1 MVRKNNT
8 ESIRAD
14 KLSGVYPS
22 VAWLQI
28 ALLVGGMGLTQ
39 NGLAIAGTPDTPDPS
54 EQEVP
59 VETSA
64 DYLKPANSSSAHR
77 ASSPQATLSLPSPS
91 VAQPEFTPQRPSTSA
106 VVTSPPAASSPMFSP
121 VPPPPPA
128 AITVTVPATPTAPT
142 MAESLLKPAIASTP
156 GEEIQTEVPAAVST
170 PEPVPAE
177 APATVVPEAI
187 AADESV
193 PAGYNSVFIDPTDYS
208 LGATQAPAARPGGS
222 PNVVFAERSS
232 GCQITVAAGQSS
244 PSAAC
249 STSTAS
255 ASPSQGAGDASASQG
270 QGEIRV
276 GPIAVSSQGVRLGST
291 TIVSRE
297 ALNEKLRPLNVLR
310 RGNEEYVFP
319 LSVPASISSLFG
331 WRMHPVAQSWRF
343 HSGTDLAAPMGTPV
357 LATRAGRVS
366 VSDFLGGYGL
376 TVIMRHDDDKLESR
390 YAHLSQLAVEAG
402 EWVEQG
408 EVVGLVGST
417 GTSTGPHLHF
427 ELRQLTG
434 EGWVAVDPV
443 EVLEYGVANLLEIID
458 NPMLALGQGTAKA
471 AEAEEVL
478 PTDYPFRPAQPNAS

>member
-1 MVRKNNT
+1 
-8 ESIRAD
+8 
-14 KLSGVYPS
+14 
-22 VAWLQI
+22 
-28 ALLVGGMGLTQ
+28 MGLTQ

-64 DYLKPANSSSAHR
+64 DYLKPTNSSSAHR
-77 ASSPQATLSLPSPS
+77 ASSPQATLSLPAPS

-106 VVTSPPAASSPMFSP
+106 VVTSPPSASSPMFSP

-156 GEEIQTEVPAAVST
+156 GEVVETEVPAAAST

-177 APATVVPEAI
+177 APATVVPEAVVPEAI

-193 PAGYNSVFIDPTDYS
+193 PAGYNSVFVDPTDYS

-249 STSTAS
+249 GASSAS
-255 ASPSQGAGDASASQG
+255 ASAAQGARAASASQG

-458 NPMLALGQGTAKA
+458 NPMLALGQGAAKA
-471 AEAEEVL
+471 AETEAGL
-478 PTDYPFRPAQPNAS
+478 PTEYPFRPAQPNAS